1 MPAFSVSSG
10 LAGNMGS
17 NLPSLPF
24 PPGMNEHWEE
34 HESNGFGTDRIF
46 AINRKSVLAIIGLIS
61 GGPIF
66 FWQPVTSR
74 LLSYVLNYLVLK
86 LRKYRAYTNIV
97 PQIKYA
103 DYFYS
108 AAQSE
113 WDDAMSGPS
122 GWDGSV
128 TLLWTFLCPSVGW
141 LVCLTVGM
149 LQFPIRAGNKT
160 SMLPFGALLH
170 ISLLPFFLS
179 IYLYILSVR
188 IRINDFPTFTF
199 VLLAFVLVWGLGWSS
214 LSACVYSWQ
223 QKHITV
229 TYFKVVKYVHNI
241 KLWIRLSICVHSCQ
255 LMHCHQNVF
264 TVINSL

>member
-1 MPAFSVSSG
+1 MRWCHEWNEWMRWKCNFT
-10 LAGNMGS
+10 L
-17 NLPSLPF
+17 NLL
-24 PPGMNEHWEE
+24 M
-34 HESNGFGTDRIF
+34 
-46 AINRKSVLAIIGLIS
+46 
-61 GGPIF
+61 
-66 FWQPVTSR
+66 
-74 LLSYVLNYLVLK
+74 
-86 LRKYRAYTNIV
+86 
-97 PQIKYA
+97 
-103 DYFYS
+103 
-108 AAQSE
+108 
-113 WDDAMSGPS
+113 
-122 GWDGSV
+122 
-128 TLLWTFLCPSVGW
+128 SVGW

-170 ISLLPFFLS
+170 ISLLPFSLS

-229 TYFKVVKYVHNI
+229 TYFKVVSNFKYVHNI

-255 LMHCHQNVF
+255 LMHCHQNLF